1 MRTLLALM
9 ITIML
14 ASCGQSKEDP
24 TVDVTD
30 TLNASD
36 TAAEMLDTIGDSIN
50 IMRKQAENDSQD

>member
-1 MRTLLALM
+1 
-9 ITIML
+9 ML

-50 IMRKQAENDSQD
+50 IMRKQAENDAQD